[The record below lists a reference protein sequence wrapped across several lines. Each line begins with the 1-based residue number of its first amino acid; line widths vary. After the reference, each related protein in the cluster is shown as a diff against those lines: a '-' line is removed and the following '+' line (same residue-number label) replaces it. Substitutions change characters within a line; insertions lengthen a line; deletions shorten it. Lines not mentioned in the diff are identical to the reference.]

1 MITFDTVSYQYNQA
15 KNSGVRDVSFSLE
28 EGSFHYLT
36 GPSGAGKTTLF
47 RMMYMDLHP
56 TKGRLI
62 AFGRDVTRMRED
74 EIALMRRRMGV
85 VFQDFRLLAHLS
97 VKENVSLPL
106 TLLGPLTAEQES
118 CVDEIINWVGL
129 GQKAHKKPG
138 FLSGGEKQRIAIAR
152 AVVNRPRLLIAD
164 EPTGNVDASMGR
176 RIMHLFTELNKQGT
190 TVLIATHDRQL
201 MADCPAPA
209 ILIENGCVSPLR
221 AAS

>member
-15 KNSGVRDVSFSLE
+15 SAPAVKDVTFCLE

-56 TKGRLI
+56 TSGRLV
-62 AFGRDVTRMRED
+62 AFGRDVTRVKAD
-74 EIALMRRRMGV
+74 DIALMRRRMGV
-85 VFQDFRLLAHLS
+85 VFQDFRLLPHLT
-97 VKENVSLPL
+97 VRENVSLPL
-106 TLLGPLTAEQES
+106 TLLGALTSEQEA

-129 GQKAHKKPG
+129 GQKAQKQPG
-138 FLSGGEKQRIAIAR
+138 FLSGGEKQRVAIAR

-176 RIMHLFTELNKQGT
+176 RIMHLFTQLNKQGT

-201 MADCPAPA
+201 MADCPAPS
-209 ILIENGCVSPLR
+209 IVIENGTLSSSR
-221 AAS
+221 AA

>member
-1 MITFDTVSYQYNQA
+1 MITFDGVTYSYPRAETPAVEN
-15 KNSGVRDVSFSLE
+15 VTFSLE
-28 EGSFHYLT
+28 DGSFHYLT

-47 RMMYMDLHP
+47 RMMYMDLRP
-56 TKGRLI
+56 TEGKLI
-62 AFGRDVTRMRED
+62 AFGKDVTRVRED
-74 EIALMRRRMGV
+74 DIAMMRRRMGV
-85 VFQDFRLLAHLS
+85 VFQDFRLLPHLT
-97 VKENVSLPL
+97 VGENVSLPL
-106 TLLGPLTAEQES
+106 TLHGPMTKEQEA

-129 GQKAHKKPG
+129 GQKADILPG

-152 AVVNRPRLLIAD
+152 AVVNRPRVLIAD

-209 ILIENGCVSPLR
+209 ITIENGRLAPMQ
-221 AAS
+221 AA